1 MIRKVLKYVIGI
13 IVIIFLLMLTLAFRP
28 DFKNKDNTKDTENK
42 TIEEQVVD
50 TLSVDTKDKN
60 VIGYIT
66 IEELGIIKAP
76 IADGTDNKTIGKYVG
91 HFENSSYLEG
101 NVCLCSHNRGSKAAF
116 FEKLKDIKKGM
127 KIEYTTK
134 YETKTYITDEIK
146 EIEETDFSV
155 LEPTKDNRITLIT
168 CIANQ
173 RAKRLCVIGI
183 GE

>member
-1 MIRKVLKYVIGI
+1 MFAYVLITEVAKQP
-13 IVIIFLLMLTLAFRP
+13 FL
-28 DFKNKDNTKDTENK
+28 K
-42 TIEEQVVD
+42 
-50 TLSVDTKDKN
+50 
-60 VIGYIT
+60 
-66 IEELGIIKAP
+66 
-76 IADGTDNKTIGKYVG
+76 
-91 HFENSSYLEG
+91 
-101 NVCLCSHNRGSKAAF
+101 
-116 FEKLKDIKKGM
+116 
-127 KIEYTTK
+127 TK

>member
-1 MIRKVLKYVIGI
+1 MMKNLK
-13 IVIIFLLMLTLAFRP
+13 
-28 DFKNKDNTKDTENK
+28 N
-42 TIEEQVVD
+42 
-50 TLSVDTKDKN
+50 
-60 VIGYIT
+60 
-66 IEELGIIKAP
+66 
-76 IADGTDNKTIGKYVG
+76 
-91 HFENSSYLEG
+91 
-101 NVCLCSHNRGSKAAF
+101 
-116 FEKLKDIKKGM
+116 IKKGM